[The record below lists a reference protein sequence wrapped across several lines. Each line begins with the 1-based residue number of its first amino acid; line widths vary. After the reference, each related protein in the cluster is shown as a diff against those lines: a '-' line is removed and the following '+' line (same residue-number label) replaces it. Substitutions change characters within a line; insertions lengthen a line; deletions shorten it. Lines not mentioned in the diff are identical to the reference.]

1 MARRTFFSFHYKRD
15 VWRAKQVRNSWVTK
29 TDKKASGFFDS
40 SVFESKQRTSDEAL
54 KRFLREGL
62 EGAGVTCVL
71 AGNQTAHRRWVRYE
85 LVRSFRVGKGIL
97 CARIHRQKNSKGLT
111 DPAGPDPLARLAF
124 QVSGDRVLFNEWKN
138 GKWVRYEDA
147 PGMALRDVRYAL
159 GGRTSGTFSSL
170 FSTYDYKTQDGYN
183 KLGEWIEAAARQAR
197 R

>member
-97 CARIHRQKNSKGLT
+97 CARIHRQKNSKTTGSYRAS
-111 DPAGPDPLARLAF
+111 DIIYDIENGRLA
-124 QVSGDRVLFNEWKN
+124 VEVTAD
-138 GKWVRYEDA
+138 
-147 PGMALRDVRYAL
+147 
-159 GGRTSGTFSSL
+159 
-170 FSTYDYKTQDGYN
+170 
-183 KLGEWIEAAARQAR
+183 EAAEITTPRPAQAGHHFLTHTT
-197 R
+197 